1 MPSTVTHGYFAKDIF
16 KKLKNKRY
24 VDLEYLKTFSQG
36 PDVLFFYNSIN
47 LKKGKDIRKLARV
60 VHNNN
65 TQDFFY
71 NLIKYIV
78 DNNLKYNKKVISFLY
93 GFILHYSLDSEVHP
107 YVFYKTGTYDK
118 IKKETIKYK
127 SLHQDIEKAIDI
139 YMLDKNNIKPKKFKL
154 HKEYFNV
161 DKFDKDLNN
170 LIDYAF
176 LNTYNKNNISKIY
189 YISIKMM
196 KISYYIMR
204 YDPHS
209 IKKYIYK
216 FIYKIFPFLSFN
228 IELLSYSDDYKSK
241 IHYLNLNN
249 NIWNHPCIKEET
261 YNYSF
266 DNLYDIALAKALK
279 LIEETNKIIYDKKDL
294 EYTRKIFKNISYLTG
309 KDCNLKLKL
318 KYFEF

>member
-127 SLHQDIEKAIDI
+127 SLHQDIEKVIDI

-176 LNTYNKNNISKIY
+176 LNTYNTNNISKIY

-209 IKKYIYK
+209 TKKYIYK